1 LDARFKPWTLNT
13 TTSGMVSEL
22 IVAADLTRRGFH
34 VFRALSSAAPF
45 DLVAHKDGE
54 TLRVEVTTGQY
65 QYHALRYNVQKD
77 NRCNAGVFDLLAV
90 MCDGKVYYYEA
101 W

>member
-1 LDARFKPWTLNT
+1 
-13 TTSGMVSEL
+13 MVSEL
-22 IVAADLTRRGFH
+22 LVAADLTKRGFH

-45 DLVAHKDGE
+45 DLVAHKDQE

-65 QYHALRYNVQKD
+65 QYKAIRYSPQKD
-77 NRCNAGVFDLLAV
+77 HRCNAGIFDLLAV
-90 MCDGKVYYYEA
+90 VCDGKVHYYEA